1 MEAVKQFLFVV
12 FLFFSFQIFV
22 VLMWIVSIAM
32 GLALLY
38 GLFHYNKD
46 NFTVIEPSW
55 LGDLHAATF
64 RTVWGLV
71 LGWITYACLTGWG
84 GTFFFH
90 IILFWLATDCF
101 LLKETTIW
109 TKTISGWIQQ
119 FSLSI
124 IPIPCATRVYQ
135 HTCVAKLEFLYQAP
149 KIKFAMISI
158 RQKYNV
164 LSFCICVWRRGSS

>member
-1 MEAVKQFLFVV
+1 MFVSFNSTGMSQSINRLHVISKVKHFLFLIFVI
-12 FLFFSFQIFV
+12 FSFQIFV
-22 VLMWIVSIAM
+22 VLMWAVSIAM

-84 GTFFFH
+84 GIFYFQSKS
-90 IILFWLATDCF
+90 IQGILHHYFIDYF
-101 LLKETTIW
+101 MLKETTI
-109 TKTISGWIQQ
+109 
-119 FSLSI
+119 
-124 IPIPCATRVYQ
+124 
-135 HTCVAKLEFLYQAP
+135 
-149 KIKFAMISI
+149 
-158 RQKYNV
+158 
-164 LSFCICVWRRGSS
+164 

>member
-1 MEAVKQFLFVV
+1 MLGLFKSTGMSQSINRLHVISKVKHFLFLIFVI
-12 FLFFSFQIFV
+12 FSFQIFV
-22 VLMWIVSIAM
+22 VLMWAVSIAM

-38 GLFHYNKD
+38 GLFHYNKE

-84 GTFFFH
+84 GIFSFSRNQYKENY
-90 IILFWLATDCF
+90 IILYRLTIDFF

-119 FSLSI
+119 FSLSVN
-124 IPIPCATRVYQ
+124 PPNTSV
-135 HTCVAKLEFLYQAP
+135 
-149 KIKFAMISI
+149 
-158 RQKYNV
+158 
-164 LSFCICVWRRGSS
+164 